1 MKKFQEMLMKD
12 LGWKLLSIGI
22 ATIMWFMVININ
34 QPFDTRTYSKYIT
47 LENMEVLTDRGLTV
61 RNAEEIAATKIN
73 IKIKAQRTSLDR
85 LNQANDWLQVS
96 VDLSALSAAM
106 DGDTVS
112 LPVNVE
118 MLGGYSGYTIVSKA
132 PTDIQ
137 INVERV
143 ASKEL
148 PVEIILNGELSQNS
162 LYSAPVLSADTVLVK
177 GPASAVERVAAV
189 RGVINAQDV
198 QGNVQLIAN
207 LVPYN
212 AEGIVVKGVKLGVSE
227 VSVTY
232 GALSLKEIPIKVN
245 ISGKPQDGF
254 ELGDTTC
261 TPQTIEVVGNP
272 DILTD
277 FIYLQLPDIDISG
290 SSTTVR
296 KSFAVAD
303 YLPEGIVIKD
313 GNSPTIQVSVQI
325 LSANS
330 REIEIRSNQLT
341 VLKGESGMSYEVSG
355 SASVVITGEE
365 ALINSIDAGTLAGT
379 VDVSGL
385 SVGHHKVP
393 ITLDLP
399 EGVTAGYAYI
409 DVMITQEADASDNES

>member
-34 QPFDTRTYSKYIT
+34 QPVDTRTYSKYIT
-47 LENMEVLTDRGLTV
+47 LENMKALTDRGLTV
-61 RNAEEIAATKIN
+61 KNAEEIAATKVN

-96 VDLSALSAAM
+96 VDLSALSTAM

-132 PTDIQ
+132 PADIEV
-137 INVERV
+137 NVERV

-148 PVEIILNGELSQNS
+148 PVEIILNGELSKDS
-162 LYSAPVLSADTVLVK
+162 LYSAPVLSANTVLVK
-177 GPASAVERVAAV
+177 GPASAVERVKAV

-198 QGNVQLIAN
+198 QDNVQLNAK
-207 LVPYN
+207 LVPFDS
-212 AEGIVVKGVKLGVSE
+212 AGVAVKGVKLGVSE
-227 VSVTY
+227 ISVTY
-232 GALSLKEIPIKVN
+232 GALSFKSIPIKVN
-245 ISGKPQDGF
+245 ISGSPQEGF

-261 TPQTIEVVGNP
+261 TPQTIEVVANP
-272 DILTD
+272 DLLTN

-290 SSTTVR
+290 GTTTVR

-303 YLPEGIVIKD
+303 YLPKGIVIKD
-313 GNSPTIQVSVQI
+313 GTSSTIQVNVQI

-365 ALINSIDAGTLAGT
+365 ALITSIDESTLTGT

-399 EGVTAGYAYI
+399 DGVTAGYAYI
-409 DVMITQEADASDNES
+409 DVMISQETDTSDNES